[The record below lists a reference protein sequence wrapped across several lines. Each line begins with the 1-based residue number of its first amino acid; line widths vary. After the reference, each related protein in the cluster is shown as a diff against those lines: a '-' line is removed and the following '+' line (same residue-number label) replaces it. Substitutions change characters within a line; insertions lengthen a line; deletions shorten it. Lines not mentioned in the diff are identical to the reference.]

1 MAEVLDGPTAAPGST
16 RGVRLGVDVGE
27 VRIGVARSDPDGLV
41 ATPVETVQRD
51 QRGGRDLARLV
62 EIVCESGAVV
72 VYVGLP
78 RTLAGREG
86 SAAQAVRTY
95 CGALAHAVAPVAVRL
110 VDERLSTVSAHQAL
124 RAAGRPGRHHR
135 VVVDQAAAV
144 VILQTALDAERASGA
159 RAGEVVVGA
168 GSDGGRGEAKPTAA
182 EGRPGDEGT
191 DRMDTTRRGEAAR

>member
-1 MAEVLDGPTAAPGST
+1 MADAPGGRGPASGPA

-27 VRIGVARSDPDGLV
+27 VRIGVARSDPDGLI
-41 ATPVETVQRD
+41 ATPVETVQRRPQD
-51 QRGGRDLARLV
+51 AADLARLV
-62 EIVCESGAVV
+62 EIVCESGAAV

-95 CGALAHAVAPVAVRL
+95 CGALAQAVAPVAVRL

-124 RAAGRPGRHHR
+124 HAAGRPGRNHR

-144 VILQTALDAERASGA
+144 VILQAAIDAERVSGA
-159 RAGEVVVGA
+159 RVGEAVVGP
-168 GSDGGRGEAKPTAA
+168 GTDGGEGEAEPTAA
-182 EGRPGDEGT
+182 QGQPGDGGT